1 MWSYFTFLKNV
12 NDSVYIST
20 ISFCKKYIYKNIVV
34 FCLQSVTIEGFNC
47 KMLKLLRCVNEYR
60 II

>member
-1 MWSYFTFLKNV
+1 MIQFIFQQFPSVKN
-12 NDSVYIST
+12 
-20 ISFCKKYIYKNIVV
+20 IYKNIVV
-34 FCLQSVTIEGFNC
+34 FCLQPVTIEGFNC